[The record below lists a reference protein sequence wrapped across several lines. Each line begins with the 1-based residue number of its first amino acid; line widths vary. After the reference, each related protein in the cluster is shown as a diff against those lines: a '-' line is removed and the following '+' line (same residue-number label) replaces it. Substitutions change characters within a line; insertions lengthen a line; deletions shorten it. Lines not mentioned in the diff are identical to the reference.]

1 MGEVGKQ
8 GGPKAGRDSASVR
21 VRVHEKIDKLK
32 FSNKW
37 VKAIFQRG
45 GLSRQKIARED
56 KAIPDDDVIANTL
69 RIGQDLYV
77 AHFHIPRTCWNFDE
91 TAFTWAIGPSY
102 MYCPGNQQRA
112 TNIGISNDKVRITA
126 VIAVNAIGEFA
137 PLMLIVK
144 HSAS

>member
-1 MGEVGKQ
+1 M
-8 GGPKAGRDSASVR
+8 
-21 VRVHEKIDKLK
+21 
-32 FSNKW
+32 
-37 VKAIFQRG
+37 
-45 GLSRQKIARED
+45 
-56 KAIPDDDVIANTL
+56 

-77 AHFHIPRTCWNFDE
+77 AHFHDPRTCWNFDE

-144 HSAS
+144 HSASSELKPDQTGMLVIPILLQCFFL